1 MKSRDEHSESVGVRC
16 WGLVIG
22 AMLMMMMPLAKNNE
36 KNQRFL
42 VPCED
47 DTQKYTQKAQKAQ
60 NDTPRITTACAGSSC
75 VRASWYIR
83 HAYRDVC
90 NVHIM
95 WSCIYICGHVS
106 CLLYCPPNWCVYARV
121 CVVYM
126 WVVAHTKTLK
136 WPCTRIPY
144 SYYYVLLLL
153 IHVFIYVIHLF
164 TVVHKWMMTMM
175 STAIY

>member
-95 WSCIYICGHVS
+95 WSSIYIYVVMYHVYYTAPQIGV
-106 CLLYCPPNWCVYARV
+106 CMRVYAWYI
-121 CVVYM
+121 CE
-126 WVVAHTKTLK
+126 
-136 WPCTRIPY
+136 
-144 SYYYVLLLL
+144 S
-153 IHVFIYVIHLF
+153 
-164 TVVHKWMMTMM
+164 
-175 STAIY
+175 